1 MTYVPQRWRDLHP
14 GDLIRE
20 RWPIARSEEIA
31 VQLEFEGYRFR
42 FFPDNDDSHLV
53 GCVESP
59 RILTGDLPE

>member
-31 VQLEFEGYRFR
+31 EQLEFDGYLFR
-42 FFPDNDDSHLV
+42 ICPEHDGSHLV
-53 GCVESP
+53 GCVDSP
-59 RILTGDLPE
+59 RILTGDLPA